1 MKNISQTDFSKFLKE
16 SFVSVWVDRES
27 GFGTFPIE
35 SMISNTPV
43 IGVVP
48 NLKPDWMNENN
59 GIWTY
64 SFNEIIDILANF
76 AQNWLEDN
84 INEEL
89 YTKMS
94 ETGEKYQN
102 KESFDNKIESLF
114 VDYFNVRKEM
124 FSQQLEKLKITE
136 EK

>member
-1 MKNISQTDFSKFLKE
+1 MKNISQTDFSRFLKE

-64 SFNEIIDILANF
+64 SFNEIIDVLANF

-102 KESFDNKIESLF
+102 KELFDNKIESLF